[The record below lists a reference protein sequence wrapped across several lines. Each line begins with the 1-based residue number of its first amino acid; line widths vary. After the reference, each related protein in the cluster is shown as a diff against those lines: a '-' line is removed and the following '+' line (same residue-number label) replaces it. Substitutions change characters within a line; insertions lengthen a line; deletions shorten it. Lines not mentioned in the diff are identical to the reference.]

1 MLGIGKG
8 CSHRWPLWVSLI
20 GLTACQSPPE
30 RDKHPSPTPSN
41 LGAVSGNVL
50 NAPAA
55 QRYQPAPQERYE
67 QPTPDP
73 DNPAPIYPVAL
84 LADALPPVVVRVRVI
99 VGTGG
104 SVQQVEPIAQEGSQS
119 PTFFEATRHAV
130 MQWFFLP
137 LVRIRPSQAFSTL
150 VDDRGT
156 EVLYQGDATALP
168 FHLDYEFVFR
178 QEQGKGQVDSRA
190 DTTAPVSS
198 ELP

>member
-1 MLGIGKG
+1 MITISKAF
-8 CSHRWPLWVSLI
+8 SRQWPLWIGLA
-20 GLTACQSPPE
+20 GLTACQTPPE
-30 RDKHPSPTPSN
+30 RDTPPSPTPAN

-50 NAPAA
+50 DAPAS
-55 QRYQPAPQERYE
+55 QRYQPATQERYE

-84 LADALPPVVVRVRVI
+84 LAEALPPVVVRVRVI
-99 VGTGG
+99 VGAGG
-104 SVQQVEPIAQEGSQS
+104 SVQQVEPIAQDAGQA
-119 PTFFEATRHAV
+119 PAFFEATRLAV
-130 MQWFFLP
+130 MQWFYLP

-178 QEQGKGQVDSRA
+178 QEHGKGQVDSRT
-190 DTTAPVSS
+190 DTAASVGS
-198 ELP
+198 ESP